1 MFESPM
7 FTSQSLPIF
16 LSLGAAASFGVSVVV
31 AQAGLREVNARLGA
45 LLSIGATAGF
55 FWLLFPLIHPETPWG
70 NIPLPQFIGLFIVVG
85 LFTPGISL
93 YLAFEAN
100 RRLGPTVSGT
110 IASTAPLFA
119 TISAIVVLG
128 EQPTPAIALGTLCIV
143 AGVMVLAWRG
153 ARDRTW
159 PLWAVLLPLGAAF
172 LRGGIHMGTKYG
184 LGIANAPFT
193 AAMITF
199 TAGVVMVALYSRGSR
214 TALKPGGLR
223 RAIKWLLLTGILN
236 GIGVFCLNSALA
248 RGQVVVV
255 SPIVATFPI
264 FTFFLSLALRYDRF
278 GARVLCGVVLVVG
291 GVVAITAL

>member
-1 MFESPM
+1 MFD
-7 FTSQSLPIF
+7 SQSLPIF
-16 LSLGAAASFGVSVVV
+16 LALGAAASFGVSVVV
-31 AQAGLREVNARLGA
+31 AQAGLREVNARVGA

-55 FWLLFPLIHPETPWG
+55 FWLLFPLIHPETAWG
-70 NIPLPQFIGLFIVVG
+70 TVSLPRFIGLFIVVG

-128 EQPTPAIALGTLCIV
+128 EQPTPSIALGTLCIV
-143 AGVMVLAWRG
+143 AGVMVLSWRG
-153 ARDRTW
+153 AGDRTW

-172 LRGGIHMGTKYG
+172 FRGSIHMGTKYG
-184 LGIANAPFT
+184 LGIAEAPFT

-199 TAGVVMVALYSRGSR
+199 TAGVAMVSIYSRGSR
-214 TALKPGGLR
+214 AALKPGGLR
-223 RAIKWLLLTGILN
+223 RATKWLLLTGVLN
-236 GIGVFCLNSALA
+236 GVGVFCLNSALTA
-248 RGQVVVV
+248 GQVVVV

-291 GVVAITAL
+291 GVTAITAL